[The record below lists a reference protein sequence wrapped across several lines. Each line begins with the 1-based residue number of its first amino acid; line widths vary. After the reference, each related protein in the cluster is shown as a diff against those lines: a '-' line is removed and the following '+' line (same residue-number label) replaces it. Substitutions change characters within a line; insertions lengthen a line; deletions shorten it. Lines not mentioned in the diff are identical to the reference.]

1 MALSCLHQ
9 TSIYNEKDFQMIET
23 IKGYLLTITAATSI
37 SLCVIMSQQLSN
49 PLFSSFWSTTSS
61 PSHIVT
67 VNAWYGESPTATNP
81 SVILFI
87 PSCTPGK
94 ACVQVLDEHQ
104 ADILSPP
111 DSRQVYYLST
121 HLFEDARKLFTFAG
135 SI

>member
-1 MALSCLHQ
+1 
-9 TSIYNEKDFQMIET
+9 MIET

-37 SLCVIMSQQLSN
+37 SLCVIISQQLSD
-49 PLFSSFWSTTSS
+49 PRFSNLWATTS
-61 PSHIVT
+61 PPPHIAI
-67 VNAWYGESPTATNP
+67 VNVWNSESPTAPKP

-104 ADILSPP
+104 SDILSPP